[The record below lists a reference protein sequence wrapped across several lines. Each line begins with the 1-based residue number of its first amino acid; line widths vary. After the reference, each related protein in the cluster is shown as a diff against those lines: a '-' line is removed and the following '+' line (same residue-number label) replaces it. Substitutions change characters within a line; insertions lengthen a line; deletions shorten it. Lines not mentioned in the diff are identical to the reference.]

1 MNFPGVNFVMRK
13 LAKRGS
19 PTMTI
24 STSDGMYHIKTETGF
39 MTHTVSYPLDGSEV
53 EEELFKI
60 GGRTKVSKIQRAR

>member
-1 MNFPGVNFVMRK
+1 MLFFTVKIHEFSRCKFEMRK

-53 EEELFKI
+53 
-60 GGRTKVSKIQRAR
+60 V

>member
-39 MTHTVSYPLDGSEV
+39 MIHTVSYPLDGSEV
-53 EEELFKI
+53 QN
-60 GGRTKVSKIQRAR
+60 RR